1 VDIEFDAA
9 KDETNRAKHGV
20 GPIVGRIVLESRV
33 ADLIDSR
40 SATEERRIAFGTIEG
55 RLFACV
61 YTMRGP
67 VYRVISVRKANRRE
81 QRKWLP

>member
-20 GPIVGRIVLESRV
+20 SLIIGRIVLENRV

-40 SATEERRIAFGTIEG
+40 STAEERRIAFGTIEG
-55 RLFACV
+55 RLFACA

-67 VYRVISVRKANRRE
+67 VCRIISVRKANRRE
-81 QRKWLP
+81 QRKWLS